1 MATGASTSDE
11 SPSEVY
17 DEAVESEDD
26 SNANDAC
33 GDDLETIQEEED
45 AGDLQPCRPLR

>member
-1 MATGASTSDE
+1 MATGASTWDE

-26 SNANDAC
+26 SAADDAC
-33 GDDLETIQEEED
+33 GDDPETI
-45 AGDLQPCRPLR
+45 